1 MTTAA
6 MPNAPMSTARVTAK
20 TPIWTSLSAKVLP
33 SMYFTKTR
41 VDPIEHGFY
50 KAEKAEPDWKDHE
63 LKSSQLGH

>member
-1 MTTAA
+1 
-6 MPNAPMSTARVTAK
+6 
-20 TPIWTSLSAKVLP
+20 
-33 SMYFTKTR
+33 MYFTKTR